1 MDKNRFRD
9 LLADL
14 YTKYNSDHLKYVDE
28 LVSRN
33 YDSPYPAVDSIFIKY
48 NHKSASHY
56 DPVKATVEYKID
68 LLKAYESGKRPFREV
83 DLIKD
88 AAEQKDV
95 VEEAEVK
102 VKKEEVEKLTDEK
115 VGKASEKMAGQVL
128 EVLKKEVEVM
138 VGKAKAELEK
148 LMDNDVTY
156 TVTMDDL
163 GVEVILPNKK
173 HLAALGIGT
182 RLIVRTKDDKPI
194 GLVIKDIAYD
204 SFLGEK
210 VDISIHLERG

>member
-102 VKKEEVEKLTDEK
+102 VKKVARPT
-115 VGKASEKMAGQVL
+115 G
-128 EVLKKEVEVM
+128 
-138 VGKAKAELEK
+138 
-148 LMDNDVTY
+148 
-156 TVTMDDL
+156 
-163 GVEVILPNKK
+163 
-173 HLAALGIGT
+173 AA
-182 RLIVRTKDDKPI
+182 D
-194 GLVIKDIAYD
+194 
-204 SFLGEK
+204 
-210 VDISIHLERG
+210 

>member
-102 VKKEEVEKLTDEK
+102 GKKEEVEKLTDEK

-128 EVLKKEVEVM
+128 EVLKKEVEVV